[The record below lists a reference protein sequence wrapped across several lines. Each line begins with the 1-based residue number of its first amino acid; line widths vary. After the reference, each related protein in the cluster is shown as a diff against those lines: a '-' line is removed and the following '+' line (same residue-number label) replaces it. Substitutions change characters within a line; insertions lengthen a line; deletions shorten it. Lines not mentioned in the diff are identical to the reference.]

1 VDEQK
6 WIVRIILKDLK
17 AGIGHE
23 TILKNYH
30 PDALELFNA
39 TSDLR
44 SVFEELQNL
53 EDQARGG
60 GAQLFRMFFPI
71 KPMLAGKLS
80 PQQIAELVRK
90 DSKGVL
96 VETKL
101 DGERIQCHMQDG
113 VVKFFTRNSNNY
125 TRIYGPKISN
135 YIKECVDA

>member
-1 VDEQK
+1 MARAYDTDKKKQVLAKIVQDTTVDEQK

-23 TILKNYH
+23 TILKSYH

-44 SVFEELQNL
+44 SVFEELQNQ
-53 EDQARGG
+53 EMQTREG

-80 PQQIAELVRK
+80 P
-90 DSKGVL
+90 
-96 VETKL
+96 
-101 DGERIQCHMQDG
+101 
-113 VVKFFTRNSNNY
+113 
-125 TRIYGPKISN
+125 
-135 YIKECVDA
+135 